1 MPEGVGYGPQNTA
14 SVGLNLNV
22 IGNHAYANSGE
33 LSSNT
38 SAVEH
43 LSFDTSAM
51 YLVGR
56 VTCNG
61 ATKLADTTIGR
72 TSIFILKFN
81 GEVVASMKTD
91 TSEEDQPGTIY
102 NEIIIPPFTKVELTC
117 TSNAATA
124 DRLTSALITGRI
136 YK

>member
-22 IGNHAYANSGE
+22 IGRHAYANSGE
-33 LSSNT
+33 HSSAA
-38 SAVEH
+38 SSVLH

-61 ATKLADTTIGR
+61 AAKLTDPTVGR
-72 TSIFILKFN
+72 TSIFQLKFN
-81 GEVVASMKTD
+81 GELVASMKTD
-91 TSEEDQPGTIY
+91 TVEEDQPGTVY
-102 NEIIIPPFTKVELTC
+102 NEIVIPPFTKVELTC
-117 TSNAATA
+117 RSDTATA